1 MCGTGKGLLRGYV
14 LLSPF
19 LRTESYVSARIP
31 LPPLRGTLSPGEG
44 FAPAAL
50 ASLNNNLHFGDG
62 PKFLWCYKI
71 IPDSRFLL
79 PLPGRV
85 LRVMV
90 CVKEFHLQVILKVT
104 GVEN

>member
-44 FAPAAL
+44 LWAL
-50 ASLNNNLHFGDG
+50 PRQQN
-62 PKFLWCYKI
+62 
-71 IPDSRFLL
+71 
-79 PLPGRV
+79 
-85 LRVMV
+85 
-90 CVKEFHLQVILKVT
+90 Q
-104 GVEN
+104 